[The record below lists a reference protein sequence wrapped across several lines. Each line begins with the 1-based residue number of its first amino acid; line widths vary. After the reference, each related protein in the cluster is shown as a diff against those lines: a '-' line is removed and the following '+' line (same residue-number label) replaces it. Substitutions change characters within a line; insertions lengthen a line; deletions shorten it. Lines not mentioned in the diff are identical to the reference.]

1 MYGKYIRVH
10 GISTAI
16 GMMALTC
23 SIDKVLA
30 QDASPT
36 AHAFPVEKLPPG
48 FVRGDVVSYSYVP
61 NRLWGRAESIGIL
74 PYLFEYGLMT
84 HKDGTS
90 LEQFHEENIRRIDMA
105 SQWST
110 VIQLYPRHLEY
121 RDEIINL
128 MIRCFK
134 HRQLI
139 ALSDYFGPD
148 GSGSL
153 KNLTAILDK
162 LWENRETK
170 LTSPE
175 GDQATGRQLIN
186 NILLVKIGDEEFPA
200 LKTEGLAAMQCIF
213 DEKIKNR
220 RIDGQR
226 PFAHIKSWYNEV
238 HCGFKSFAIDQQDV
252 DQGRSKL
259 PANIDFFGVDVYHW
273 WGFKSSPFDP
283 DNPSVTPRQIKEH
296 AIWWQNVITKYYG
309 PDFRVT
315 RGDPWIA
322 EHRNDTHALMQAIDL
337 AGADRAMMIFIGTS
351 DYLKETS
358 YTTPIE
364 VMDAYYDSLKAGPWV
379 GQSWWIFDDFKED
392 MGTLAYLDRKLI
404 HYTPDNEK
412 GSPYSSQQLD
422 NYRRRFIESRMR
434 MFNDVVYNQF
444 GYLNGPAPE
453 SKGH

>member
-1 MYGKYIRVH
+1 MCSNCIRAYVTIPAV
-10 GISTAI
+10 GI
-16 GMMALTC
+16 MALIC
-23 SIDKVLA
+23 SINNALA
-30 QDASPT
+30 QDAGPT

-48 FVRGDVVSYSYVP
+48 YVRGEVVSYSYVP

-74 PYLFEYGLMT
+74 PYLFEYGLMA

-105 SQWST
+105 ARWST
-110 VIQLYPRHLEY
+110 VIQLYPRRMEY

-139 ALSDYFGPD
+139 AFSDYYGP
-148 GSGSL
+148 GSPDAL
-153 KNLTAILDK
+153 ERTTAILDK
-162 LWENRETK
+162 LWENRETI

-186 NILLVKIGDEEFPA
+186 NILLVKIGDEEFPTI
-200 LKTEGLAAMQCIF
+200 KTEGLANMQRIF
-213 DEKIKNR
+213 DDKIKNR

-252 DQGRSKL
+252 DQGRGKL

-273 WGFKSSPFDP
+273 WGFGSSPFDP
-283 DNPSVTPRQIKEH
+283 DNPSVTTEKIKEH
-296 AIWWQNVITKYYG
+296 AVWWQNVITRYYG

-322 EHRNDTHALMQAIDL
+322 EHKNDTHALMQAIDL
-337 AGADRAMMIFIGTS
+337 AGADQAMMIFIGTS
-351 DYLKETS
+351 DYLKERS

-379 GQSWWIFDDFKED
+379 GLSWWIFDEFKED
-392 MGTLAYLDRKLI
+392 IGTLAYLDKKLI

-412 GSPYSSQQLD
+412 GSPYSAERLES
-422 NYRRRFIESRMR
+422 YRQRFIASRMR
-434 MFNDVVYNQF
+434 MFKDVVYNQF

-453 SKGH
+453 SNSH